1 MQSSPNPSR
10 GTLLVV
16 SEQPADDQALWEALK
31 RRQYAIC
38 LSRLDTFTTDLLV
51 SVDLLILSLDSFHSP
66 GVAIGRHVKA
76 LDVPVFVPVILL
88 VTPEAGRRGRD
99 PALLDRLM
107 TETGADSAIW
117 RSPRPAELL
126 RQVETLLRFRQRMS
140 NLYVENRALRQSLG
154 EQAAA
159 YDQLVF
165 QSRQLSV
172 LRESIVNNVAHELRT
187 PMLQVKSAVALLDGE
202 VRAAPA
208 LNGMVRMMEYA
219 TQATTRLENVIQN
232 ISQLATLLSLKPEPF
247 WVQDAVSLAMRLLA
261 RSWPASPEV
270 PRVRIHLEDV
280 PPVMGDKNGIGL
292 VLKELIANALKF
304 SPDGSPV
311 DVRAQQVADG
321 VELTVQDYGI
331 GLDADQIDHIF
342 QAFYQ
347 VDHGSTRRYGGVG
360 TGLAIVK
367 LVLDEMGVSIGVQ
380 SALNEGSIF
389 GFVLPLAALD

>member
-1 MQSSPNPSR
+1 MQPSIKLSR

-16 SEQPADDQALWEALK
+16 SEQPTDDQALWEALE

-38 LSRLDTFTTDLLV
+38 LSRFDTFTTDLLV
-51 SVDLLILSLDSFHSP
+51 GIDLLILSLNSYRSP

-76 LDVPVFVPVILL
+76 LDVPAFLPVILL

-99 PALLDRLM
+99 PAVLDRLM

-117 RSPRPAELL
+117 RSARSADLL
-126 RQVETLLRFRQRMS
+126 RQIETLLRLRQRMD
-140 NLYVENRALRQSLG
+140 NLYNENRALRQALD
-154 EQAAA
+154 ERMHA
-159 YDQLVF
+159 YDQIVF

-219 TQATTRLENVIQN
+219 TQATSRLENVIQN
-232 ISQLATLLSLKPEPF
+232 ISQLAALLSLKPEPF

-261 RSWPASPEV
+261 RSWPSSPEV

-292 VLKELIANALKF
+292 VLKELIGNGLKF